1 MEKFD
6 LDRFAAITGL
16 VMLAVAAV
24 IVVVRIAYNWRRNEH
39 SEKCRVSRRLK
50 RFAAPR
56 GFRVLD
62 DVKLEANGQTGWA
75 DHILIG
81 YFGVLLVY
89 DIIFAGDY
97 YGKPGDKYWSL
108 GVPGQGRYRMENPLL
123 QADRCAGRVLYLL
136 HEAGIKLPSPEHA
149 VVITAAKRGVTSYIK
164 SEDVVQF
171 SELGKLLGRTKFQQ
185 DRDVDVEKVA
195 EVLAAAQASP
205 EKFQAGRD
213 RKADG

>member
-1 MEKFD
+1 MGTFD
-6 LDRFAAITGL
+6 FDQFAVITGL
-16 VMLAVAAV
+16 VMLVVAAV
-24 IVVVRIAYNWRRNEH
+24 IVVVRIAYNWRRTEH
-39 SEKCRVSRRLK
+39 SEKHRVSRRLK

-108 GVPGQGRYRMENPLL
+108 GIPGQGRYRMENPLL
-123 QADRCAGRVLYLL
+123 QADRCAGRVLSLL
-136 HEAGIKLPSPEHA
+136 HDAGIKLSSPERA

-171 SELGKLLGRTKFQQ
+171 TELGKLLGRTKFQQ

-195 EVLAAAQASP
+195 EILAAAQADPGKFRP
-205 EKFQAGRD
+205 EK
-213 RKADG
+213 DGKTAV

>member
-123 QADRCAGRVLYLL
+123 QADRCA
-136 HEAGIKLPSPEHA
+136 PEHA

-195 EVLAAAQASP
+195 EVLAAAQVSP
-205 EKFQAGRD
+205 EKFHSGRD